1 MSGWL
6 IAVTSTVLA
15 TTLVDILLPDGEIKK
30 YVKGITSLIVIVAI
44 ISPLLTVKNV
54 LNGGV
59 DELFSVDSALDT
71 LETNQINNYYLM
83 STNERKKKNLEDKV
97 IKALSTIGIDGAIV
111 VLTGQGLTV
120 TMNIVAVTIDL
131 SKASINC
138 DDTNINIISV
148 VKEIVAQVLAV
159 DDQIITVVHA
169 T

>member
-59 DELFSVDSALDT
+59 DELFSVDSVGT